1 MGPAPLRRSGQLAGG
16 GDKGAP
22 VDVVVVPPG
31 QGPVGDQELEHQG
44 QDEALQR
51 PAGSRERPGSNAAR
65 WQLLDALFT
74 AGRELSA
81 AAVMFHTALAA
92 RQGLSAT
99 EEKALDLLD
108 RFGPLTGRQLAER
121 SGLAPASVTGLVGRL
136 EAKGFA
142 RRTRNPRDGRSVLI
156 EATPDRLA
164 EFGPLFADWVREL
177 EELSEKYTDAEL
189 ELITGFL
196 TESARRQK
204 NATSR
209 LTSPGAGTPEGT
221 GDAEPAADDDDHSTH
236 VA

>member
-1 MGPAPLRRSGQLAGG
+1 
-16 GDKGAP
+16 
-22 VDVVVVPPG
+22 V
-31 QGPVGDQELEHQG
+31 
-44 QDEALQR
+44 
-51 PAGSRERPGSNAAR
+51 
-65 WQLLDALFT
+65 LFM

-92 RQGLSAT
+92 QQGLGAT

-121 SGLAPASVTGLVGRL
+121 SGLAPASVTALTDRL

-142 RRTRNPRDGRSVLI
+142 RRIRNPRDGRSVLI

-177 EELSEKYTDAEL
+177 EALSEKYTDAEL
-189 ELITGFL
+189 AVITDFL

-204 NATSR
+204 DATAR
-209 LTSPGAGTPEGT
+209 LTSPGAGAPADT
-221 GDAEPAADDDDHSTH
+221 GEAGPADDHDDHSTP
-236 VA
+236 AA